1 MKKRKKQ
8 IAKFLKLGV
17 FLFGVSLLLW
27 NCEKQEE
34 VNHGLENEHFGIPQ
48 KYFKKKITLKE
59 VLSNEELYN
68 VLEKNFI
75 RSGEQKKV
83 NEFIPYNYILKVY
96 TSQGILFY
104 NDTIKT
110 YTFPIITNLEKE
122 EHSFFNLLLQE
133 YKGKLYVG
141 VIKYIPSSNWLS
153 NKNEKY
159 EGSFELIDKEG
170 RSKKSY
176 ASKSSCETILKAFYA
191 PCGCGGSANGHA
203 PSGAW
208 CCKGSPLLGYDME
221 FSCSGGG
228 SNGEPGDLDGVSGG
242 LDSGGSSGSAQTD
255 PTEAIYTDTALGINK
270 SLGGTLS
277 DSELEWIDTHPLES
291 FKIVNF
297 IIANEDENKQLISE
311 TKTFAEQAIKLDMI
325 LDNNLEVKTTGK
337 HPNEISDCCPG
348 DCCPNPTIYDNDL
361 IIQEYGIKPVQAAV
375 DATFNGLAFVTGVV
389 GSKEWVGKRAR
400 RIMTEIGMTVPSDIT
415 NEHLAELYQI
425 RKKDGLIIV
434 EYRAGL
440 LKSMLNFGLDTL
452 DILSFLSPSKG
463 GGAFLATKM
472 GGNITTTKLTQHLR
486 DISVTTTKVDNV
498 VNSLK
503 SSAKFDL
510 IGTGKHSIVKGHH
523 PLAKSAFRSDKFY
536 DIQKAFSVSSSKLQ
550 DIWRAANP
558 SADLIN
564 IHNKITGQQNSLYS
578 AFAKTGEV
586 LTLDKMAEIEIKAM
600 TNVGVP
606 KDVATGWVI
615 KALEDLKAQGV
626 KVITN
631 IPWNGI
637 N

>member
-1 MKKRKKQ
+1 MKKRKRLNL
-8 IAKFLKLGV
+8 LKLGV
-17 FLFGVSLLLW
+17 FLFGISLLLW

-48 KYFKKKITLKE
+48 KYFKKKITLEE

-170 RSKKSY
+170 HSKKSY

-297 IIANEDENKQLISE
+297 IIANEDENKQLTSE
-311 TKTFAEQAIKLDMI
+311 AKTFAEQAIKAIKDGG
-325 LDNNLEVKTTGK
+325 EVDFDDRIINKLINKCAKTIFS
-337 HPNEISDCCPG
+337 E
-348 DCCPNPTIYDNDL
+348 L
-361 IIQEYGIKPVQAAV
+361 EYGIFENDPIKPEVQ
-375 DATFNGLAFVTGVV
+375 VT
-389 GSKEWVGKRAR
+389 
-400 RIMTEIGMTVPSDIT
+400 TENFT
-415 NEHLAELYQI
+415 
-425 RKKDGLIIV
+425 K
-434 EYRAGL
+434 
-440 LKSMLNFGLDTL
+440 LNFSESILKLFDDSTKTDYTIQNGATNGSAATTL
-452 DILSFLSPSKG
+452 GATTTISDNYLSN
-463 GGAFLATKM
+463 ATKLSIARTMIHESVHAYINALYSNVIQFNSFTFRQKIEEYAKNNGYTIGTNRFHHEFM
-472 GGNITTTKLTQHLR
+472 GQYVNAMAYSLYEWDMRYGSGKGKMNITKPDDLLGWDYYYAMAFGGLFYKDSSGNLIETDSFKKLIPNQSDR
-486 DISVTTTKVDNV
+486 DKIKQI
-498 VNSLK
+498 LK
-503 SSAKFDL
+503 NEQNGNSSAK
-510 IGTGKHSIVKGHH
+510 G
-523 PLAKSAFRSDKFY
+523 
-536 DIQKAFSVSSSKLQ
+536 QKC
-550 DIWRAANP
+550 
-558 SADLIN
+558 
-564 IHNKITGQQNSLYS
+564 
-578 AFAKTGEV
+578 
-586 LTLDKMAEIEIKAM
+586 
-600 TNVGVP
+600 
-606 KDVATGWVI
+606 
-615 KALEDLKAQGV
+615 
-626 KVITN
+626 
-631 IPWNGI
+631 
-637 N
+637 

>member
-8 IAKFLKLGV
+8 IANLLKLGV

-27 NCEKQEE
+27 SCEKQEE

-75 RSGEQKKV
+75 RSSEQKKV

-122 EHSFFNLLLQE
+122 EHSFFNLLFQE

-141 VIKYIPSSNWLS
+141 VIKYTPSSNWLS
-153 NKNEKY
+153 NKKEKY

-297 IIANEDENKQLISE
+297 IIANEDENKQLTSE
-311 TKTFAEQAIKLDMI
+311 AKTFAEQAIKALANGGEVDFDDRIINEIKDEKIKCLHDKLTKDGNTFVKDLLANFEGVSEFNINISSVDKIFSTNVNDYVNGETSYTKGDDMI
-325 LDNNLEVKTTGK
+325 YIKISADKISNNSVLSGIRTILHEYIHADMFRKLYTKEGISNSDIKDFKETYNKFKSENFKPNNLQHESMAKLYVNSMATALKEIHQAILLREYNYLSQDGAKSLDNLYEALAWQGLKG
-337 HPNEISDCCPG
+337 HD
-348 DCCPNPTIYDNDL
+348 
-361 IIQEYGIKPVQAAV
+361 VQAYTELSDTKKKA
-375 DATFNGLAFVTGVV
+375 L
-389 GSKEWVGKRAR
+389 KEA
-400 RIMTEIGMTVPSDIT
+400 
-415 NEHLAELYQI
+415 
-425 RKKDGLIIV
+425 
-434 EYRAGL
+434 
-440 LKSMLNFGLDTL
+440 L
-452 DILSFLSPSKG
+452 DIYFYSL
-463 GGAFLATKM
+463 TK
-472 GGNITTTKLTQHLR
+472 NCPQ
-486 DISVTTTKVDNV
+486 
-498 VNSLK
+498 
-503 SSAKFDL
+503 
-510 IGTGKHSIVKGHH
+510 
-523 PLAKSAFRSDKFY
+523 
-536 DIQKAFSVSSSKLQ
+536 
-550 DIWRAANP
+550 
-558 SADLIN
+558 
-564 IHNKITGQQNSLYS
+564 
-578 AFAKTGEV
+578 
-586 LTLDKMAEIEIKAM
+586 
-600 TNVGVP
+600 
-606 KDVATGWVI
+606 
-615 KALEDLKAQGV
+615 
-626 KVITN
+626 
-631 IPWNGI
+631 
-637 N
+637 